1 MRGLIIACIL
11 VSSVVSQQAPV
22 AAVFDQLSNTV
33 NDVSARTKE
42 LVDKTADDI
51 RNKTEKV
58 SHDVQK
64 QVDET
69 STTIGSYISGIVRDV
84 INFFKSLFG
93 ETNTPGQP
101 ALAPPEET
109 EAQLSAPE
117 TITSSRYAE
126 KAVYL
131 SLLGMMV
138 YYVLLSYERRP
149 QMSKISTMN
158 DCYRN
163 LEECE
168 NFL

>member
-1 MRGLIIACIL
+1 MRVAIIVCSLMWGVAGQQPAIL
-11 VSSVVSQQAPV
+11 
-22 AAVFDQLSNTV
+22 DQLSNVV

-51 RNKTEKV
+51 RDKTEKV

-64 QVDET
+64 QVDDT
-69 STTIGSYISGIVRDV
+69 STTIGGYFTDIVRDV

-101 ALAPPEET
+101 AMAQP
-109 EAQLSAPE
+109 EAQLAPE
-117 TITSSRYAE
+117 MVVSSRYAE

-131 SLLGMMV
+131 SLLGVMV
-138 YYVLLSYERRP
+138 YYVLLSYERPRETR
-149 QMSKISTMN
+149 KISTMN

-163 LEECE
+163 LDECE

>member
-1 MRGLIIACIL
+1 MRCVIIACIIL
-11 VSSVVSQQAPV
+11 AGSIAGQQP
-22 AAVFDQLSNTV
+22 AVLDQLSNVV

-69 STTIGSYISGIVRDV
+69 STTIGSYITGIVRDV

-101 ALAPPEET
+101 ALPQP
-109 EAQLSAPE
+109 EAQMAPE
-117 TITSSRYAE
+117 VITSSRYAE

-131 SLLGMMV
+131 SLLGVMV
-138 YYVLLSYERRP
+138 YYVMLSYETPREKR
-149 QMSKISTMN
+149 ISTMN

-163 LEECE
+163 LDECE

>member
-1 MRGLIIACIL
+1 MRWVLIACIF
-11 VSSVVSQQAPV
+11 VASIAGQQP
-22 AAVFDQLSNTV
+22 AVLDQLSNV
-33 NDVSARTKE
+33 VDNVSARTKD
-42 LVDKTADDI
+42 LVDQTANEI

-69 STTIGSYISGIVRDV
+69 STTVGSYFSDIVRDV

-93 ETNTPGQP
+93 ETITPGQP
-101 ALAPPEET
+101 ALAQPT
-109 EAQLSAPE
+109 DEARMAPQ
-117 TITSSRYAE
+117 TITSFRYAE

-131 SLLGMMV
+131 SLLGSLV
-138 YYVLLSYERRP
+138 YYVLLSYERPRG
-149 QMSKISTMN
+149 KGTLKN

-163 LEECE
+163 LDECE